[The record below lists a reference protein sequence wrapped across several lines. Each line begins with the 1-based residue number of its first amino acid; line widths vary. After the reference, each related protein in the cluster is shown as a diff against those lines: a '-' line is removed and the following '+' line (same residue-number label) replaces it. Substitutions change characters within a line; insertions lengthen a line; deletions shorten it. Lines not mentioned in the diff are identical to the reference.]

1 MESEGKLGRL
11 FSTLGDK
18 LNEQVWFQQLKGKWE
33 ELDPQSRTYLR
44 AAGIGLSSLLVLVL
58 VLSSIFSVRALRH
71 DLNERTE
78 LLGTIQTA
86 GDEMRRLRESN
97 PAVAS
102 GSEPESGPWAPYF
115 ETIATQAGMEKSVV
129 TIGEEKPGTNSE
141 LAKEALIEVSL
152 KKVNIKQVVRYAF
165 QLESGRRPVKL
176 RNLTIDTQ
184 MDPSGYLNAT
194 LAVSAFKLVTTEK

>member
-1 MESEGKLGRL
+1 MESEGKLGRF

-18 LNEQVWFQQLKGKWE
+18 VNEQAWFQQLKGKWE

-44 AAGIGLSSLLVLVL
+44 AAGIGLSSLLTLVL

-97 PAVAS
+97 PSVAS
-102 GSEPESGPWAPYF
+102 GSETESGPWAPYF

-129 TIGEEKPGTNSE
+129 TIGEEKVGTNSE

-165 QLESGRRPVKL
+165 QLESGHRPVKL